1 MLLSLLFR
9 EPYLFFIIIL
19 AILYT
24 LSVHEYFH
32 AQMATLLGD
41 DTARH
46 YGRLTLN
53 PLSHID
59 FIGFMMLLLVGFG
72 WGKPVPFDPLNFKN
86 MRRDTALV
94 AVAGPGANLLSLI
107 FFGLIYKFVTPI
119 LGLNNLLP
127 LFLMWLI
134 IYNAVLMVFNLIP
147 IPPLDGSKVLFSILP
162 ARFNDF
168 KIALTRQG
176 PLILIGLIFLSNFL
190 GLPIFTGLFRFVI
203 NLCQQVFGTFPLTF
217 F

>member
-1 MLLSLLFR
+1 
-9 EPYLFFIIIL
+9 
-19 AILYT
+19 
-24 LSVHEYFH
+24 
-32 AQMATLLGD
+32 
-41 DTARH
+41 
-46 YGRLTLN
+46 
-53 PLSHID
+53 
-59 FIGFMMLLLVGFG
+59 MMLLLVGFG
-72 WGKPVPFDPLNFKN
+72 WGKPVPFNPLNFKN

-94 AVAGPGANLLSLI
+94 AVAGPVANLLSLI